1 MNSLKSMPLT
11 NLTLAVLGFVALVH
25 SIFRF
30 GTGEL
35 PEAILAVLLFV
46 AAFTRRKQPVIVAVV
61 GLAALSIVWAVNSG
75 TVGKG
80 VTTTLLS
87 VIGIALFVI
96 LGFSRFIVGRTETKL
111 RS

>member
-1 MNSLKSMPLT
+1 MNPAKSMQWT

-25 SIFRF
+25 SIISF

-46 AAFTRRKQPVIVAVV
+46 AAFTRRKQSVIVAVAGV
-61 GLAALSIVWAVNSG
+61 AALLVVWAVNSG

-80 VTTTLLS
+80 VTATLLS

-96 LGFSRFIVGRTETKL
+96 LGFSRFIVGRAEAKP

>member
-1 MNSLKSMPLT
+1 MNSSMRMHWT
-11 NLTLAVLGFVALVH
+11 NLILAALGLVALVH

-30 GTGEL
+30 GRGEL

-46 AAFTRRKQPVIVAVV
+46 AGFTRRKQSALVAVA
-61 GLAALSIVWAVNSG
+61 GMGALSVVWVVNSG

-80 VTTTLLS
+80 VTATLLS
-87 VIGIALFVI
+87 VIGVALFI
-96 LGFSRFIVGRTETKL
+96 LLGFSRFIVGRAESKP